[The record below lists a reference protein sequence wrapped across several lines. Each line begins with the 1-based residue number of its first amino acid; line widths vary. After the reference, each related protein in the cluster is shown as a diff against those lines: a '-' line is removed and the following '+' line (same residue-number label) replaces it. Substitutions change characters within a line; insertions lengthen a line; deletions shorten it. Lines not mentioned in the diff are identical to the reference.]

1 MTSAHGPVQ
10 YRVDRARFI
19 IGDSAIGEG
28 LPQVASLAETLH
40 ALQVG
45 QLIVAPGVTESEVGR
60 LLDIIGAEARTVRS
74 SGGVRAALVA
84 ADVRAIAVVE
94 VSLRASTETG
104 MLGIDL
110 TVAPLDDVGRE
121 LTRAA
126 ATWQQDALA
135 GSSATD
141 VAADAIGRLETAA
154 QDLAMRRCAE
164 ALLYLDEATRVDLLA
179 NALTVD
185 AEGKCM
191 DSVLQIIA
199 HMQPA
204 ALARLLRL
212 TAATHGQQP
221 DALLPSLDLPS
232 ALLSELVKLLEP
244 SSSAN
249 LDRSAAAETDAASI
263 SREVAEADE
272 DDILHLDELVSA
284 ATPRSAAAR
293 GLSTVVLIARERPTE
308 DAVNAVADA
317 LTGAVACG
325 AFDEVAE
332 AAELLATLAEDPALS
347 SAVQTARAVLGS
359 PGILSECVRRLAED
373 PSLTAAK
380 TLLDAAGTAGAEAL
394 IEGYFS
400 AGPSGRKNLI
410 PIVLS
415 MAESLNTVVGRV
427 LRSGEPALATVMIDM
442 LSATGARRLLVTI
455 GMALEHLDS
464 RVREAAVEAIGSHPG
479 PESSKILQKT
489 LAHWDPETRR
499 LAAREIG
506 RAGLVDAVPAL
517 LRIMAVVNLF
527 ETNYELKKEVL
538 KSLEALDSP
547 QAMPVLER
555 LASRR
560 FVVGKKNRELRYL
573 ARRVL
578 ENLRHGDRAD
588 RKGMQQ

>member
-1 MTSAHGPVQ
+1 
-10 YRVDRARFI
+10 
-19 IGDSAIGEG
+19 
-28 LPQVASLAETLH
+28 
-40 ALQVG
+40 
-45 QLIVAPGVTESEVGR
+45 
-60 LLDIIGAEARTVRS
+60 
-74 SGGVRAALVA
+74 
-84 ADVRAIAVVE
+84 
-94 VSLRASTETG
+94 
-104 MLGIDL
+104 
-110 TVAPLDDVGRE
+110 
-121 LTRAA
+121 
-126 ATWQQDALA
+126 
-135 GSSATD
+135 
-141 VAADAIGRLETAA
+141 
-154 QDLAMRRCAE
+154 
-164 ALLYLDEATRVDLLA
+164 
-179 NALTVD
+179 
-185 AEGKCM
+185 
-191 DSVLQIIA
+191 
-199 HMQPA
+199 
-204 ALARLLRL
+204 
-212 TAATHGQQP
+212 
-221 DALLPSLDLPS
+221 
-232 ALLSELVKLLEP
+232 
-244 SSSAN
+244 
-249 LDRSAAAETDAASI
+249 
-263 SREVAEADE
+263 
-272 DDILHLDELVSA
+272 
-284 ATPRSAAAR
+284 
-293 GLSTVVLIARERPTE
+293 
-308 DAVNAVADA
+308 
-317 LTGAVACG
+317 
-325 AFDEVAE
+325 
-332 AAELLATLAEDPALS
+332 
-347 SAVQTARAVLGS
+347 VQTARAVLGS